1 MTADFDYGVE
11 SSQRGEASIGKAV
24 LLPVSRP
31 LSHNEK
37 EDSDPDIIALKL
49 SADKDKEVKE
59 VSEDGDS
66 NDLEPMVSASSYR
79 GGEPTPTDEQI
90 QKLNQSVEMV
100 FCEASNS
107 SQGSQGNQRSNS
119 AEMLEIYQVSRSL
132 NFDSNINAS
141 GSNGSELLEFGTPKG
156 LLEFRR
162 E

>member
-1 MTADFDYGVE
+1 
-11 SSQRGEASIGKAV
+11 
-24 LLPVSRP
+24 
-31 LSHNEK
+31 
-37 EDSDPDIIALKL
+37 
-49 SADKDKEVKE
+49 
-59 VSEDGDS
+59 
-66 NDLEPMVSASSYR
+66 
-79 GGEPTPTDEQI
+79 
-90 QKLNQSVEMV
+90 MV